1 MKYKIGEV
9 SRILNIPLETL
20 RYYES
25 KDIVHPVKD
34 KENNYRYYDAW
45 DINFLIECKKFRSL
59 DFSLSEIQD
68 ILHKDNL
75 SNFIDKINDRQRYY
89 NERLK
94 YYTLL
99 VEKNRGYKNSLE
111 HIEENLNKFTLTERP
126 EIFYFI
132 HRFNYEY
139 KSKDEMDGLFE
150 IWLEFFPFVDVLL
163 EIKTEDVL
171 CRDIRNN
178 YNWGFSLEKKY
189 IDELNIPVNDK
200 VTHAK
205 KTRCLYTVI
214 CAGEKGSFSTKLL
227 DDAMKFIENEGYQLS
242 GAVTGNLLA
251 RTHEKNGYK
260 RYIEI
265 WIPIKN

>member
-89 NERLK
+89 NEKLK

-99 VEKNRGYKNSLE
+99 VEK
-111 HIEENLNKFTLTERP
+111 T
-126 EIFYFI
+126 
-132 HRFNYEY
+132 
-139 KSKDEMDGLFE
+139 
-150 IWLEFFPFVDVLL
+150 
-163 EIKTEDVL
+163 
-171 CRDIRNN
+171 
-178 YNWGFSLEKKY
+178 
-189 IDELNIPVNDK
+189 
-200 VTHAK
+200 
-205 KTRCLYTVI
+205 
-214 CAGEKGSFSTKLL
+214 
-227 DDAMKFIENEGYQLS
+227 
-242 GAVTGNLLA
+242 AVTKIL
-251 RTHEKNGYK
+251 
-260 RYIEI
+260 
-265 WIPIKN
+265 